1 MHRVFMEL
9 ERVDIVIMVVVV
21 VKLWVALMMRLVVML
36 VVVWGTVRDGWLWFL
51 CSSSKSIVI
60 LLRAV

>member
-1 MHRVFMEL
+1 MEL

-21 VKLWVALMMRLVVML
+21 VELWVTLMVWLVVML
-36 VVVWGTVRDGWLWFL
+36 VVVWGTICDGRLWFL